1 MSTDFKIKSNEGA
14 IVFRPSG
21 VEFHYPKKG
30 PVELRETFEF
40 LTFAMVKTDWIMEWY
55 EYLDAASALEDLA
68 GQEKEKPPHL
78 ELIEG
83 GLKDKD
89 EETKDD

>member
-1 MSTDFKIKSNEGA
+1 MSERNFKIKPDEGA
-14 IVFRPSG
+14 LVFKKSG

-30 PVELRETFEF
+30 TVELRETFEF

-68 GQEKEKPPHL
+68 GKEEDKQPRL

-89 EETKDD
+89 EEQDD

>member
-1 MSTDFKIKSNEGA
+1 MSIDFKIKPNEGA

-30 PVELRETFEF
+30 PVDLRETFEF

-68 GQEKEKPPHL
+68 GREEKIPHL

-83 GLKDKD
+83 GLKDTN

>member
-68 GQEKEKPPHL
+68 GREKEKPPHL

-83 GLKDKD
+83 GLKDTD

>member
-68 GQEKEKPPHL
+68 GREKEKPPPSRAYRRRS
-78 ELIEG
+78 
-83 GLKDKD
+83 
-89 EETKDD
+89 